1 MSYQD
6 LFQGLND
13 LSKLGSK
20 GWTSLE
26 NVTAVVTT
34 LKRFLCWHLED
45 KETQGDDVAAVV
57 LADSTGARTRICA
70 SLNQLL
76 SCVDTVSRPDV
87 RLECGCLAVAVLQE
101 IYHQLQMASSKSL
114 YSAEQTEEEIGKK
127 KQRENQA
134 PPPSPS
140 LISVQQTK
148 VAEDASRV
156 AMYTTVLGCLD
167 AEASIYVKMTLAKS
181 KFLLGTD
188 LMVVPHNF
196 RHKLLASIMKILL
209 PLIQHE
215 SLGIGVRRSLFPE
228 ILSATLELCFSP
240 MEVKTF
246 PEDAAFF
253 REQLEV
259 LMNKVDTTLTL
270 QHLLLLQGIV
280 QGGVWLGKVCRSLVV
295 RRFLMKAGG
304 VSAVVVAGLTICD
317 KQDWRR
323 CEAVATLIAQAK
335 FKDMDLFFSTLG
347 PQWASHAQHP
357 PIIVPVHAHHL
368 PRPDCPSAPALAL
381 TTTLTLGCPSS
392 LVLSLSLLLMA
403 LFTITL
409 SELINK
415 DNLQPEVFR
424 VITLIVAQ
432 MVQRSATLTALHVT
446 NTLMQPLKN
455 TTQPDAPSL
464 CANFNLT
471 MCVGRIH
478 KLFVEIPPPSSALTN
493 LLRPVLNPLMMIAAL
508 ATTRLRTLA
517 RQIIIRYLSQL
528 SPEDV
533 VETLLV
539 LSSLTTCVQSPPV
552 NSALRFS
559 VDDDG
564 GVKMDVI
571 VESHKRNVLE
581 EDENLSICLISI
593 LEQLKNYRVV
603 LLFYERLAL
612 YIDFTSLN
620 EKEIPSTMLITDEEV
635 EANQVEAMRSIVL
648 CCSLLT
654 QLSENDQVTSDLF
667 TDLSAAVPVV
677 HTLIRVGCQK
687 CEDEQLHKIQVSLIM
702 NVIMLVSC
710 YVSDRT
716 LRKKMASED
725 WNGLKS
731 LLPSLTEIVQNISD
745 ETVLLFV
752 EQLKNLVL
760 THGVVNSQPETV
772 ASTKKANKNTSSGS
786 VDVKNH
792 DGVNSTPQYMKGN
805 KQYMKTEEEPD
816 VDTQTDGVVKSGLQ
830 AKESKTSASIKMEV
844 DSNNKIEENSNAP
857 VRKAEKKKLTNEK
870 QSSFSYKQAMED
882 LFSPLLPIRGHA
894 LLDLGKLIGK
904 RDEETMTH
912 KEHLLSIFQHNLK
925 EEDSYLY
932 LMAVEGL
939 AVLCDAFPDKVVEI
953 LCQEFSVGN
962 RSVEDRTKLAEA
974 LTRATRRLGPLL
986 PHYKNHFINAF
997 LTGVRDKEA
1006 IVRAASLSGLGDVCK
1021 VLRLSLGPIVHEV
1034 FGVLYDVVKNE
1045 DAVEV
1050 RRAAVL
1056 VVTLLLQGLGHDAF
1070 TVLQEVIRDLYRVL
1084 RLIHATDPDDVVRL
1098 HAQLAMGEIDTI
1110 TRQFLLP
1117 KLNLTKRI
1125 YVTDV
1130 PPNSF

>member
-347 PQWASHAQHP
+347 PQ
-357 PIIVPVHAHHL
+357 
-368 PRPDCPSAPALAL
+368 
-381 TTTLTLGCPSS
+381 
-392 LVLSLSLLLMA
+392 
-403 LFTITL
+403 L